1 MINLFETEKYKITNS
16 PLSQVITK
24 DGESVKIDIYKGDE
38 DGWFLEIVD
47 TDSNS
52 TVWDEPFDT
61 DRLALD
67 TALNSIDKEGIN
79 AFIDPDNKSVNI

>member
-61 DRLALD
+61 DRIALD
-67 TALNSIDKEGIN
+67 TALTSIDKEGIN